1 MDLKRML
8 DEYAQC
14 NIFEIKIINNETKI
28 YFYDKVDVFSESK
41 IVVISKDKKVTIEGK
56 HLSINEMYKEELTI
70 GGKIEKIL
78 LGDINE

>member
-1 MDLKRML
+1 ML